1 MKEIYAQRRSPAM
14 LLHHHKYVMF
24 LVLKPNGFSYIC
36 ILITTTAMRV
46 SKHYLAG
53 ITAFTIWGFFSF
65 GLKPLQGYPSLD
77 ILFYRIFFCVALM
90 LIISLGLRYKVLA
103 ETISYFKHLPKKEK
117 INLSAAVIGSSFLLT
132 SNWFLFIYVMNH
144 VSVKTASFAYLVC
157 PILTTVLAYFILKE
171 KLTRI
176 QWMAVSLSVAGCA
189 LLSYNNPSDLIY
201 SLVVAG
207 TYALYLIIQ
216 KKITGVDK
224 FLLLTVQVVITA
236 LVMLPFYPALSGP
249 VPQQTSFY
257 GYILIIAVLFTI
269 IPLFLNLYALKGIKS
284 STVGILLYINPIIG
298 FMLSA
303 LYYKEPVT
311 SIQIVSYSLIIVS
324 IIIFNSRSFTIK

>member
-1 MKEIYAQRRSPAM
+1 M
-14 LLHHHKYVMF
+14 LL
-24 LVLKPNGFSYIC
+24 LTSKPITFSYIC
-36 ILITTTAMRV
+36 TLITTIAMRV

-65 GLKPLQGYPSLD
+65 GLKPLQDYPSLD
-77 ILFYRIFFCVALM
+77 ILFYRIFFCIALM
-90 LIISLGLRYKVLA
+90 LIISLGFRFKVLR
-103 ETISYFKHLPKKEK
+103 ETVAYFKQLPKPGKR
-117 INLSAAVIGSSFLLT
+117 NLTLAIVGSAFLLT
-132 SNWFLFIYVMNH
+132 ANWFLFIYVMNH

-171 KLTRI
+171 KLSRL
-176 QWMAVSLSVAGCA
+176 QWAAVSLSVVGCA
-189 LLSYNNPSDLIY
+189 ILSYNNVSDLVY

-216 KKITGVDK
+216 KRITGIDK
-224 FLLLTVQVVITA
+224 FLLLTIQVAITA
-236 LVMLPFYPALSGP
+236 LVLLPFYPALSGP
-249 VPQQTSFY
+249 VPQAPSFY
-257 GYILIIAVLFTI
+257 GYIVVIAILFTI

-303 LYYKEPVT
+303 LYYKEPIT
-311 SIQIVSYSLIIVS
+311 ALQISSYALIVVS
-324 IIIFNSRSFTIK
+324 IIMFNAKALSASAE